1 MNIYSLC
8 IWYNNLQGG
17 NAKKDLCSNTFQV
30 EVCYT
35 YKIKCTVKKRVVRRT
50 ILLHSFIVFK
60 PELLKGGEEV
70 KMVSKLF

>member
-17 NAKKDLCSNTFQV
+17 NAKKDLCSKTVQV

-35 YKIKCTVKKRVVRRT
+35 YKIKCTVEKSSAETRSSAL
-50 ILLHSFIVFK
+50 IHCI
-60 PELLKGGEEV
+60 
-70 KMVSKLF
+70 